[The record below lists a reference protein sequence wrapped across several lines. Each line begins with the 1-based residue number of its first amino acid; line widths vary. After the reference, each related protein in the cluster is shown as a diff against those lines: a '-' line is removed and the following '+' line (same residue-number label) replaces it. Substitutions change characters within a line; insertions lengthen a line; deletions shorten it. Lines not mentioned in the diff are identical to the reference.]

1 MASAHGGLTLYE
13 LLYDSCGEARSRAS
27 SITSPASGT
36 EGQIRVLVLYKGQT
50 HFAWSLVAFGFSLK
64 LLYTALALKV
74 RPTPKRAAELRNPVS
89 MSIFELN
96 LLKFEL
102 SL

>member
-1 MASAHGGLTLYE
+1 MAGDPLRACI
-13 LLYDSCGEARSRAS
+13 YDSCGAARSRAS
-27 SITSPASGT
+27 SVTSPASGT

-50 HFAWSLVAFGFSLK
+50 HFAWSLVAFGFSPK

-74 RPTPKRAAELRNPVS
+74 RPTRAAGLRNPVS
-89 MSIFELN
+89 VSIFELN